1 MPTENAP
8 DNTVMCSSVG
18 CQCGGQAGEAEEHK
32 RNGADQVRVQELPL
46 RVLVGGGQY
55 TNIAAC

>member
-1 MPTENAP
+1 
-8 DNTVMCSSVG
+8 MCSSVG
-18 CQCGGQAGEAEEHK
+18 CQCGGQAGEAEERK